1 MFLLLS
7 PISHTIS
14 KSPLLSETTCEYK
27 AENLVPISRNCR
39 YFRFSLRN
47 AEFQGQSL
55 KIKNLVTLY
64 SVQRIES
71 RLKSPIRFGRQV
83 PVLRSRVRYRLQS
96 RTQLMCRMLNGFK
109 TTTTN
114 QCPLNQARHNL
125 AIKHKKLPVSEFKCK
140 HTLLVGGRKLVS
152 LCRASFKI
160 IRVLSR
166 KEKIRE
172 IILST
177 T

>member
-1 MFLLLS
+1 MYRRYCRSLEDIYDLFLFPYWPDNPSNTVYFLEPGLKGAHCNHQQQFNNLKIGSYQRLKINGRMQLHINYEDKQISNKKAMFLLLS
-7 PISHTIS
+7 PISHTIY
-14 KSPLLSETTCEYK
+14 KSPLLSETTYEYK

-83 PVLRSRVRYRLQS
+83 PVLRSRVR
-96 RTQLMCRMLNGFK
+96 
-109 TTTTN
+109 
-114 QCPLNQARHNL
+114 
-125 AIKHKKLPVSEFKCK
+125 
-140 HTLLVGGRKLVS
+140 
-152 LCRASFKI
+152 
-160 IRVLSR
+160 
-166 KEKIRE
+166 
-172 IILST
+172 
-177 T
+177 